1 MKIWNYGIKNIGLH
15 KKNNNDMTASMLV
28 APSVEKKVLR
38 HRKPMI
44 PLTLDE
50 REDMMVRE
58 LRVPATIDEYFAL
71 VQDVDY
77 IIHYRKGHI
86 ISFIEL
92 DEQVDEQN
100 RQRPMGQAA
109 PLHERLM
116 ALFTQL
122 ISNILG
128 IPKSEYQGYG
138 SNIKLYINGAIG
150 AYNPDI
156 AFTKGDSIIE
166 KVKPIGRKRSTKV
179 LINPHI
185 LVEILS
191 DSTRNFDLNE
201 KWEDYQKIDSLKQII
216 FVEQE
221 MVNIKTYIKE
231 GDSWLFIELKN
242 IIDLLPIFDKE
253 GKIPLSDIYQENMLK
268 RL

>member
-1 MKIWNYGIKNIGLH
+1 
-15 KKNNNDMTASMLV
+15 MTASMLV
-28 APSVEKKVLR
+28 APSVEKKVRR
-38 HRKPMI
+38 HRKPII

-58 LRVPATIDEYFAL
+58 LRVPATLDEYFAL

-100 RQRPMGQAA
+100 RQLPIGQAA

-116 ALFTQL
+116 LLLGHL
-122 ISNILG
+122 ISIILD
-128 IPKSEYQGYG
+128 IRKSEYEGYG
-138 SNIKLYINGAIG
+138 SNVKLYVEGAIG

-156 AFTKGDSIIE
+156 AFSKGEGTFKKILPE
-166 KVKPIGRKRSTKV
+166 GRKRRTTV
-179 LINPHI
+179 LTNPHI

-191 DSTRNFDLNE
+191 DSTRDFDLTE
-201 KWEDYQKIDSLKQII
+201 KLPDYQKIDSLQQII

-221 MVNIKTYIKE
+221 EVNVKTYIKQR
-231 GDSWLFIELKN
+231 DSWTYFEFDKITDE
-242 IIDLLPIFDKE
+242 LPIVDKE
-253 GKIPLSDIYQENMLK
+253 ETILLTDIYQANMLK

>member
-1 MKIWNYGIKNIGLH
+1 
-15 KKNNNDMTASMLV
+15 MTASMLV
-28 APSVEKKVLR
+28 APIVEKKVR
-38 HRKPMI
+38 RQHKPLI

-92 DEQVDEQN
+92 DEQVDVQN
-100 RQRPMGQAA
+100 KQLPMGQAA

-116 ALFTQL
+116 LLLGQL
-122 ISNILG
+122 ISIILH
-128 IPKSEYQGYG
+128 IPKSEYEGYG
-138 SNIKLYINGAIG
+138 SNIKLYVEGAIG
-150 AYNPDI
+150 AYNPDV
-156 AFTKGDSIIE
+156 AFSKGEGVFKKILP
-166 KVKPIGRKRSTKV
+166 VGRKRRTTV
-179 LINPHI
+179 LMNPHI
-185 LVEILS
+185 LVEVLS
-191 DSTRNFDLNE
+191 DSTRNFDLTE
-201 KWEDYQKIDSLKQII
+201 KLPDYQKIESLKQVI

-221 MVNIKTYIKE
+221 EVNIKTYIKK
-231 GDSWLFIELKN
+231 GDRWLFVELKN
-242 IIDLLPIFDKE
+242 LNDQLPIFE
-253 GKIPLSDIYQENMLK
+253 QEITIPLSDIYQANMLK